1 MSFGTDGLHVSDRL
15 LFFVKVAG
23 KDELE
28 TGIYVNEGRTVL
40 KFAMREEKIKI
51 RVQRRI
57 VLFSVLLLV
66 GKFIAFY
73 VTNSVGILTD
83 ALESIVNV
91 AAGFISLYSII
102 VAAKPRDVEHPYG
115 HGKVELIS
123 ASVEGILIMVAG
135 ATICFEGIR
144 RFFYPIRITQLDV
157 GIWIVAFAGAV
168 NYVLGMYSI
177 RVGRRYTSAAL
188 IAGGKHLQSDTYS
201 SVGLVAGLLVLY
213 WTGIVWIDSALA
225 LLFGSIILYTGI
237 QILRATVANL
247 IDKADLRV
255 LKQILE
261 ELVMNRQEDWI
272 DIRNM
277 KMLKYGKTVFVDC
290 NLTLPWY
297 YDMRRGQKVCER
309 MAELIARKFESS
321 LRLCIH
327 TDPCTESYCRSC
339 ILEKCR
345 VRRHPFVSL
354 SPFTLDRITADTE
367 NGQST

>member
-1 MSFGTDGLHVSDRL
+1 MT
-15 LFFVKVAG
+15 
-23 KDELE
+23 
-28 TGIYVNEGRTVL
+28 
-40 KFAMREEKIKI
+40 EEKIKI
-51 RVQRRI
+51 QVQRRI

-66 GKFIAFY
+66 GKFIAFF

-91 AAGFISLYSII
+91 TAGFISLYSIM

-135 ATICFEGIR
+135 GAICFEGIR
-144 RFFYPIRITQLDV
+144 RFFFPIQITQLDV
-157 GIWIVAFAGAV
+157 GIWIVAFAGVV

-177 RVGRRYTSAAL
+177 RLGKRYTSVAL
-188 IAGGKHLQSDTYS
+188 VAGGKHLQSDTYS

-237 QILRATVANL
+237 QILRGTVANL
-247 IDKADLRV
+247 IDKADVRV

-277 KMLKYGKTVFVDC
+277 KVLKYGKTVFVDC
-290 NLTLPWY
+290 DLTLPWY
-297 YDMRRGQKVCER
+297 YNMRRGHEVCER
-309 MAELIARKFESS
+309 VAEVIAMKFMSS
-321 LRLCIH
+321 VRLSIH
-327 TDPCTESYCRSC
+327 TNPCTELYCRNC
-339 ILEKCR
+339 IFGECR
-345 VRRHPFVSL
+345 NLCHPFVRL
-354 SPFTLDRITADTE
+354 NPFTLDRITAETE
-367 NGQST
+367 DGQSLLG